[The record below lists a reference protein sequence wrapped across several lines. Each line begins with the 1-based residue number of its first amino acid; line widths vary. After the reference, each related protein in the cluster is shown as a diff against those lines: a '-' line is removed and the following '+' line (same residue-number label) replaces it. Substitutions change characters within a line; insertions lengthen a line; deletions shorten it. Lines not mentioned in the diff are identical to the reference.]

1 MWREMPADEKKQWL
15 EAGRRDKERFKRQ
28 YDAETRMNGGKPL
41 VLVATQKLVDMI
53 RQEQKAGVLDVNMKG
68 EIVHRSENNAEVKKA
83 EVLDSILQQNDVLT
97 FDNVVESFESF
108 AHTRM
113 RQMKMVHRNKSD
125 EELMSI
131 LEKEWQQQQK
141 LRDEE
146 KDNPAVLERGSSEE
160 QERKDFKMI
169 ENLALNTGNRKRTTT
184 KPIEVQPIADE
195 QPLDV

>member
-1 MWREMPADEKKQWL
+1 
-15 EAGRRDKERFKRQ
+15 
-28 YDAETRMNGGKPL
+28 
-41 VLVATQKLVDMI
+41 
-53 RQEQKAGVLDVNMKG
+53 MKG

-131 LEKEWQQQQK
+131 LEKEWQ
-141 LRDEE
+141 
-146 KDNPAVLERGSSEE
+146 
-160 QERKDFKMI
+160 
-169 ENLALNTGNRKRTTT
+169 
-184 KPIEVQPIADE
+184 
-195 QPLDV
+195 